1 MDMHVVGV
9 SVLEQGNTLTDE
21 QVVDLVLTGQTALFE
36 VLMRRHNERVYRV
49 ARAIV
54 RDEGEAEDIMQQA
67 YVNAYAH
74 LRQFGG
80 KSKFS
85 TWLVRIAVNVAI
97 ARARQRGRYDS
108 FDEDL
113 SDVETLTR
121 ESPPGDPEHQASS
134 GELRVLLECA
144 IDGLPDGTRAV
155 FVLRAVEELSTAEAA
170 LVLDVSEDVVKTR
183 LSRARAALRRVLE
196 DRMGESAPEL
206 FRFYRPRCDRVV
218 ASVLSAIATA

>member
-1 MDMHVVGV
+1 MHVVGV

-113 SDVETLTR
+113 SDVEKLMR
-121 ESPPGDPEHQASS
+121 ERPPGDPEHQASS
-134 GELRVLLECA
+134 GELRGLLECA

-183 LSRARAALRRVLE
+183 LSRARAALRRVLT
-196 DRMGESAPEL
+196 DRIGESTPEL

-218 ASVLSAIATA
+218 GCVLSAIATA